1 MYSNGAL
8 RGRRTKNEKA
18 MFSAAKPEKFDADSP
33 TKRNSPPEKGSSAW
47 ADRVRALKNIPPVL
61 HFVWE
66 SGPAVV
72 TWNITIRIL
81 VAFLP
86 VGVGVIAGKIIDG
99 VNHIRFHQPLPS
111 YFWYLVGAE
120 AALAVLIGVLS
131 RAVDFFD
138 NLLADRYTHHVSVEV
153 MCKAASLDVTVYE
166 DPVFYDRLERARVQA
181 TDRLAMIQQMGRLIQ
196 QTVTAVAFSALLIW
210 YSPILLFLLVAG
222 VVPAFLGESHFAF
235 LTYAKNFLQTPM
247 RRQMDYLRQVGGS
260 KEAAKELKLFNLSSY
275 LTERFTR
282 LSRTIYE
289 QNVALNRRRLFW
301 GGLLSILGQLGYY
314 SAYILSIY
322 RTIEGRYTIGD
333 LAIISTAI
341 MQAMSNIQQAFSV
354 ASGVADQAL
363 FLTDLLAFFAMKP
376 AVESKPNALPA
387 PRPIQ
392 RGFEFRNVSF
402 TYPGTNRQILRAFN
416 FALRPGERVALIGEN
431 GQGKT
436 TIVKLI
442 TRLYDPSEGQV
453 LLDGIDLREYD
464 LADLHHEIGVIF
476 QDFMRYEMTAR
487 QNIAVGRI
495 EAAHE
500 DAEIEYAA
508 EKSLAS
514 SVIARLEGGYEQML
528 GRRFEGG
535 VDLSGGEWQKLALAR
550 AYLRDAQ
557 LLILDEPTASLD
569 ARSELEVFE
578 RFAELTCGK
587 MALLISHRFS
597 TVRMADRIV
606 VLEAGRLVEEGSHSQ
621 LLARGDRYA
630 AMFEMQAANYR

>member
-1 MYSNGAL
+1 MSSPMDRAKPHGEARENDAEPSNGT
-8 RGRRTKNEKA
+8 G
-18 MFSAAKPEKFDADSP
+18 
-33 TKRNSPPEKGSSAW
+33 SAW
-47 ADRVRALKNIPPVL
+47 GDRVRALKNVPPVL
-61 HFVWE
+61 KFVWE

-72 TWNITIRIL
+72 FWNIAIRIV

-86 VGVGVIAGKIIDG
+86 VGIGVIAGRIIDG
-99 VNHIRFHQPLPS
+99 VNRIRFHQPLPS

-120 AALAVLIGVLS
+120 MVLAVLVGILS
-131 RAVDFFD
+131 RSVDYFD

-153 MCKAASLDVTVYE
+153 MRKASALDVTVYE

-196 QTVTAVAFSALLIW
+196 QSVTALAFSALLIW
-210 YSPILLFLLVAG
+210 YSPLLLFLLVAG
-222 VVPAFLGESHFAF
+222 VIPAFLGESHFAF
-235 LTYAKNFLQTPM
+235 LTYAKNFGQTPM

-260 KEAAKELKLFNLSSY
+260 KEAAKELKLFNLSRY
-275 LTERFTR
+275 LTDRFTG
-282 LSRTIYE
+282 LSQTIYE

-301 GGLLSILGQLGYY
+301 GGLLAILGQLGYY
-314 SAYILSIY
+314 SAYVLSIY
-322 RTIEGRYTIGD
+322 RTIEGRYTVGD
-333 LAIISTAI
+333 LTVITTAI
-341 MQAMSNIQQAFSV
+341 MQAMANIQQAFST

-363 FLTDLLAFFAMKP
+363 FLTDLLAFFEMKP
-376 AVESKPNALPA
+376 HVQSKVNGLPA
-387 PRPIQ
+387 PRPIR

-402 TYPGTNRQILRAFN
+402 LYPGTERRVLSNFN
-416 FALRPGERVALIGEN
+416 FTLSPGERVALIGEN

-442 TRLYDPSEGQV
+442 TRLYDPSEGEI
-453 LLDGIDLREYD
+453 LLDGVDLREYD
-464 LADLHHEIGVIF
+464 LESLHAEIGVIF

-487 QNIAVGRI
+487 ENIAVGRI
-495 EAAHE
+495 ELDHAQE
-500 DAEIEYAA
+500 ELEYAA
-508 EKSLAS
+508 EKSLADG
-514 SVIARLEGGYEQML
+514 VIAKLPRRYDQML
-528 GRRFEGG
+528 GRRFETG

-578 RFAELTCGK
+578 RFAELTSDK

-606 VLEAGRLVEEGSHSQ
+606 VLEAGRLVEEGNHAQ
-621 LLARGDRYA
+621 LMALGGRYA
-630 AMFEMQAANYR
+630 AMFEMQAASYR